1 MLDMQEN
8 TDLDQIRPAFG
19 GNIMAH
25 IRSPNT
31 RPQFATVRYKIFNS
45 LDAREFPEGKQI
57 TQCQIDPEKLKA
69 RMEVLEV
76 KPKTQEKG
84 IEDAEIIV
92 VAGRGVKQVED
103 LEMIKELASLL
114 GDNLHPLAR

>member
-1 MLDMQEN
+1 M
-8 TDLDQIRPAFG
+8 
-19 GNIMAH
+19 
-25 IRSPNT
+25 
-31 RPQFATVRYKIFNS
+31 
-45 LDAREFPEGKQI
+45 DARESPEGKQI

-92 VAGRGVKQVED
+92 VSWPRSQT
-103 LEMIKELASLL
+103 S
-114 GDNLHPLAR
+114 